1 MKFPTRWHQLRPRS
15 IKPMRA
21 RRMVAAGMVSLLTA
35 TPALAQATSA
45 NGDLSVLA
53 GQMLISA
60 FSVITAVTAI
70 LHLTGRGRWLKEQA
84 RLSDALAAERARAD
98 RLQMFLAA
106 ERQISVVWSGDAEAP
121 EIEGDTTILS
131 DRPQARKVLAFGTW
145 LGAAQAQSV
154 ERLVDA
160 LRQRGEFFHVTVQT
174 QHQRY
179 IDLEGRALGGHAVMR
194 LREVSG
200 DRLELT
206 QMRERHNKAL
216 AEIENGRA
224 FLEALPDAVWQ
235 RGDDGRIVWVNSAY
249 VKAVDAA
256 SAEVVLRDDIEL
268 LDAASRDIAA
278 RARGKSEIWRS
289 ECTAL
294 HHGERRKL
302 AVIDVPVSG
311 GSVATCRDLS
321 EINRIRADL
330 ERQMQA
336 HERTLDHLTTAVAI
350 FDIGKRLV
358 FHNAAYRRLW
368 GLDQRF
374 LSQMPTDGEILDSLH
389 AAHKLEERADFRSW
403 KRDFLSHYQST
414 EITNTTWLL
423 PDARAIEV
431 AIFPN
436 PQGGVTYLMDN
447 VTRQQDLEVRNFGL
461 LRTQEETLNSLREGV
476 AVFGTDGRLKL
487 HNPAFAE
494 LWKMEAAA
502 SPELRESHIEQLATM
517 CRPLL
522 PDDGFWSE
530 VAGQVAGL
538 HDRREAERR
547 MVERTDGSFLDVS
560 MTPLHEGATLMTF
573 SDMTAAIK
581 FERALTERNQALV
594 ESQALRNDFVHHVS
608 FSLRSPLNTIMGFT
622 EVLGEASVGTLSA
635 KQREYVGYISNASTS
650 LLAIIDDM
658 LDLATIDME
667 RMELSL
673 APVNVAALL
682 QSVADYL
689 SDTLLGN
696 NIHLN
701 RVVLDDVGTMVA
713 DGKRLRQMLF
723 KLVSNAIAFS
733 APGQSIGLAAVRR
746 DDRIIFTVSDQGR
759 GMAPEAL
766 AKVFDRFHSDLTT
779 SQHRGIGLGLSIVRA
794 FAELHG
800 GTVTVQ
806 SVLGQGTVVTCSL
819 PARSSAMAK
828 PGPAFA
834 AKLQANRS

>member
-1 MKFPTRWHQLRPRS
+1 MKRLRAKA
-15 IKPMRA
+15 ILM
-21 RRMVAAGMVSLLTA
+21 AGLAFFLMA
-35 TPALAQATSA
+35 TPALAQAAGAS
-45 NGDLSVLA
+45 GDLSELA
-53 GQMLISA
+53 GRMLISA
-60 FSVITAVTAI
+60 LTVITAVTAI
-70 LHLTGRGRWLKEQA
+70 LHLTGRGRWLSQQA
-84 RLSDALAAERARAD
+84 RLSDDLAAERARAD

-106 ERQISVVWSGDAEAP
+106 ERQISVVWSGNAEMP
-121 EIEGDTTILS
+121 EIEGDTAILS

-145 LGAAQAQSV
+145 LAAPQAQSV
-154 ERLVDA
+154 EHLVEA
-160 LRQRGEFFHVTVQT
+160 LRKRGEFFHVTVQT
-174 QHQRY
+174 MHQRF
-179 IDLEGRALGGHAVMR
+179 IDLEGRALGGQAVMR

-200 DRLELT
+200 DRLELV
-206 QMRERHNKAL
+206 QMRERHTKAL

-224 FLEALPDAVWQ
+224 FLEALPDPVWQ
-235 RGDDGRIVWVNSAY
+235 RGDKGHIAWVNRAY
-249 VKAVDAA
+249 VEAVDAP
-256 SAEVVLRDDIEL
+256 SAEVVLRDGVEL
-268 LDAASRDIAA
+268 LDATSRDEAT
-278 RARGKSEIWRS
+278 RARGRSEIWHS

-294 HHGERRKL
+294 YHGERRKL
-302 AVIDVPVSG
+302 AVVDVPVAG

-336 HERTLDHLTTAVAI
+336 HERTLDHITTAVAI
-350 FDIGKRLV
+350 FDHGKRLV

-368 GLDQRF
+368 GLDPRY
-374 LSQMPTDGEILDSLH
+374 LSQGPTDGEILDFLH
-389 AAHKLEERADFRSW
+389 AAHKLEERADFRAW
-403 KRDFLSHYQST
+403 KRSFLAHYQST
-414 EITNTTWLL
+414 EVANTTWLL

-447 VTRQQDLEVRNFGL
+447 VTRQQDLEVKNFGL
-461 LRTQEETLNSLREGV
+461 LRTQEETLNGLREGV

-494 LWKMEAAA
+494 LWKMDAAGN
-502 SPELRESHIEQLATM
+502 PELRESHIDQLAVL

-522 PDDGFWSE
+522 ADDAFWSE
-530 VAGQVAGL
+530 LRGQVAGL
-538 HDRREAERR
+538 HDRRDAERR
-547 MVERTDGSFLDVS
+547 MVERTDGSILDVRL
-560 MTPLHEGATLMTF
+560 TPLHESATLMTF

-622 EVLGEASVGTLSA
+622 EVLGAAGVGPLSA

-682 QSVADYL
+682 HSVNDYL
-689 SDTLLGN
+689 ADTLLN
-696 NIHLN
+696 SNIRLN
-701 RVVLDDVGTMVA
+701 IAVLDDVGTMVA
-713 DGKRLRQMLF
+713 DGKRLRQILF

-733 APGQSIGLAAVRR
+733 SPGQVVGLAALRR
-746 DDRIIFTVSDQGR
+746 ENTIIFKVSDEGA
-759 GMAPEAL
+759 GMAPDVL
-766 AKVFDRFHSDLTT
+766 AKVFDRFHSDPTT

-794 FAELHG
+794 FTELHG
-800 GTVTVQ
+800 GEVTIE

-819 PARSSAMAK
+819 PARTKALAQLSPAK
-828 PGPAFA
+828 APRA
-834 AKLQANRS
+834 QADHA